1 MIPITMASN
10 NTVCRDRIYNRFR
23 IKYLLIIIMNG
34 VVVALMLLLVLLVI
48 GAVIYFTQLQETE
61 TEDEDTDTDF
71 APVET
76 IQEIPESDPEPD
88 QDEFDI
94 VNGWIY
100 DTKYNYKLGIKED
113 GTLGASEYK
122 PETPDQKSK
131 WTFEPSGA
139 GFHIGSTNGKF
150 LKITSAGA
158 ALTSKATGTA
168 KIMLNQTDGGYTL
181 SNSTKKYFI
190 KLEKA
195 KITIVRDAASASTFM
210 IDASQYYIK
219 NYASEKYAS
228 GVAGESIIS
237 SLSNFG
243 VACAD
248 GVLSSFGMSKQGSK
262 YQYDYGCVE
271 GEATAGELLGSKELE
286 ESDLDSLDKMAK
298 GSGFK
303 VECEEGALASFK
315 LLEGAAGKASYE
327 YDCRDVAL
335 GDTKKTITGPS
346 IDVGLT
352 SETKVLDKITELDS
366 LKCDEGHALTGFSL
380 IKAEGDGADNH
391 QMSGICKKIAA

>member
-1 MIPITMASN
+1 MASN
-10 NTVCRDRIYNRFR
+10 ITVCRDRIYNRFR

-61 TEDEDTDTDF
+61 TEDEDIDTDF

-113 GTLGASEYK
+113 GTLGASEYNA
-122 PETPDQKSK
+122 ETPDQTSK
-131 WTFEPSGA
+131 WSFEPSGS

-168 KIMLNQTDGGYTL
+168 KIMLNQNGEGVTL

-190 KLEKA
+190 KLEKS

-219 NYASEKYAS
+219 NYSSDKHSS
-228 GVAGESIIS
+228 GTGGDSVIDT
-237 SLSNFG
+237 LSNFG
-243 VACAD
+243 VSCAS
-248 GVLSSFGMSKQGSK
+248 GVLSKLGMSKQGSK

-271 GEATAGELLGSKELE
+271 GEATSGELLGSKELE
-286 ESDLDSLDKMAK
+286 ETDLKSLEGLRGA
-298 GSGFK
+298 GFQVK
-303 VECEEGALASFK
+303 CDEGALANFK
-315 LLEGAAGKASYE
+315 LLDAGDGKASYE

-335 GDTKKTITGPS
+335 GTEEDKVASTPFDFGTMENKPILDP
-346 IDVGLT
+346 IVGL
-352 SETKVLDKITELDS
+352 SD
-366 LKCDEGHALTGFSL
+366 LKCKEGHVLTEFKFTQG
-380 IKAEGDGADNH
+380 EGEGNAGKT
-391 QMSGICKKIAA
+391 QLSGICKKIAA